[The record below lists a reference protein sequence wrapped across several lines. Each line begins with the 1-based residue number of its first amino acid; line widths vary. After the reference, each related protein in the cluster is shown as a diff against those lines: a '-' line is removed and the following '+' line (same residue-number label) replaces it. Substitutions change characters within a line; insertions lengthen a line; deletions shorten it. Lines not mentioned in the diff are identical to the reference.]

1 MIFIDIKKKLYTS
14 EGEILLNAKINIKK
28 GEFVSIRGKSG
39 SGKTTLLRIIAGLE
53 KSEGEIKVFDE
64 IWQDKKT
71 FLPPQKRSVGFV
83 FQDYALFPN
92 MNVLENLLYVNNDKN
107 FALELLEMVGLINL
121 KDRYPH
127 TLSGGQKQR
136 IALIRAIIKK
146 PKILLLD
153 EPFSALDSKMREKL
167 QNDLKLIHKKFNL
180 TTIMV
185 SHLPSEIYKLSDK
198 VIHIENGNIVNIS
211 SPLNELLNTKS
222 SEKFTIEG
230 EIIDIINADILN
242 VAIIDIGNK
251 LVEVVISDYEKDN
264 LKVGERVIVSA
275 KAFNLNISK
284 G

>member
-1 MIFIDIKKKLYTS
+1 MFIDIKKKLYTT
-14 EGEILLNAKINIKK
+14 EGEILLNAKFNITK

-167 QNDLKLIHKKFNL
+167 QNDLKLIHKEFNL
-180 TTIMV
+180 TTFMV

-211 SPLNELLNTKS
+211 SPLNELLNTKG

-264 LKVGERVIVSA
+264 LKVGDRVIVSA

>member
-211 SPLNELLNTKS
+211 SPLNELLSTKG

-230 EIIDIINADILN
+230 ELIDIINADILN

-264 LKVGERVIVSA
+264 LKVGDRVIVSA